1 MSSKL
6 KKIEFK
12 RMLKRYESSL
22 EDLEYLREMASEI
35 NSEFNSALAAKRR
48 HDIFESKEME
58 DISEAVEDD
67 EPKMD
72 GDRDPLFKK
81 LFRKIVVKCHP
92 DRMDKDLSIKQQAE
106 FLEYYDVA
114 TNAND
119 DNNMALLITVAIK
132 LDIELS
138 EEYFEHIEKIQEEA
152 DKVEKEIEGIQG
164 SIAWSWYH
172 TEEER
177 RDMLLDNYIKH
188 MEKVLMSS
196 IKRKVKILG
205 LGHPRTG
212 TGFTA
217 KLLQS
222 WGLDV
227 GHEEVGKDGI
237 IAWQLAVDKGPWI
250 YLNDFQNNLE
260 PELII
265 YNVRDPLTSIASIIF
280 TENVKEESINFR
292 IKKGG
297 VIKSTNKIEMAINS
311 ILRWDRLITAKQPA
325 FIYRIEDQE
334 KELFD
339 FLKSKDLD
347 ISYAPSTGK
356 VNERDHDGLEG
367 LENEKR
373 AVRPSVKRKFND
385 FCLKYGY
392 KPFFD

>member
-58 DISEAVEDD
+58 DISEADEDD

-138 EEYFEHIEKIQEEA
+138 EEY
-152 DKVEKEIEGIQG
+152 
-164 SIAWSWYH
+164 
-172 TEEER
+172 
-177 RDMLLDNYIKH
+177 
-188 MEKVLMSS
+188 
-196 IKRKVKILG
+196 
-205 LGHPRTG
+205 
-212 TGFTA
+212 
-217 KLLQS
+217 
-222 WGLDV
+222 
-227 GHEEVGKDGI
+227 
-237 IAWQLAVDKGPWI
+237 
-250 YLNDFQNNLE
+250 LN
-260 PELII
+260 I
-265 YNVRDPLTSIASIIF
+265 
-280 TENVKEESINFR
+280 
-292 IKKGG
+292 
-297 VIKSTNKIEMAINS
+297 
-311 ILRWDRLITAKQPA
+311 
-325 FIYRIEDQE
+325 
-334 KELFD
+334 
-339 FLKSKDLD
+339 
-347 ISYAPSTGK
+347 
-356 VNERDHDGLEG
+356 
-367 LENEKR
+367 
-373 AVRPSVKRKFND
+373 
-385 FCLKYGY
+385 
-392 KPFFD
+392 